1 MAPRM
6 NSEIVD
12 LGSFQTEYKV
22 PDGQVTQVK
31 AIVLENTN
39 QYEEPKTVTKYKNI
53 NPVQYSL
60 DSAISMF
67 KEIKEK
73 ELIEGEQ
80 KSDLLTI
87 KALAED
93 LASKLDKK
101 KDSLSLAEI
110 WKNNEKNEKN
120 ESIKNPLIAITGYI
134 VTLLEKNDANLNKI
148 LVQYSKQSI
157 NKSLAQPRI

>member
-12 LGSFQTEYKV
+12 LGSFQTEYEV
-22 PDGQVTQVK
+22 PDGQVTKVK

-60 DSAISMF
+60 DNAISMF

-73 ELIEGEQ
+73 ELIKGEQ

-87 KALAED
+87 KDLAED
-93 LASKLDKK
+93 LASKLDEK
-101 KDSLSLAEI
+101 KDSLSLVEI
-110 WKNNEKNEKN
+110 WKSNKKN

-134 VTLLEKNDANLNKI
+134 VTLLEKNDTDLNKI